1 MGINSERDGVLRYS
15 QKKKRGEPPID
26 VGYAQTC
33 DYIGQIREGD
43 GQDSRVGI
51 NRFQNLGFL
60 LSRGDCCCPS
70 NTDGRPRFIYSS
82 GRNERVCIRPGEEKE
97 EKSFFFFFS
106 LCDVISRT
114 QKRRSEQEE

>member
-1 MGINSERDGVLRYS
+1 
-15 QKKKRGEPPID
+15 

-33 DYIGQIREGD
+33 DYIGQIREEE

-60 LSRGDCCCPS
+60 LSLEVIAAASRTQECRDLYTVVVETREFASDP
-70 NTDGRPRFIYSS
+70 
-82 GRNERVCIRPGEEKE
+82 EK
-97 EKSFFFFFS
+97 KNLFFFFS

>member
-1 MGINSERDGVLRYS
+1 M
-15 QKKKRGEPPID
+15 
-26 VGYAQTC
+26 GYAQTC
-33 DYIGQIREGD
+33 DYIGQIREEE

-60 LSRGDCCCPS
+60 LSLSRGDCCCQS
-70 NTDGRPRFIYSS
+70 NTGMPRFIYSS
-82 GRNERVCIRPGEEKE
+82 SGIDERVCIRPGEE
-97 EKSFFFFFS
+97 EKSFFLFS